1 MANSL
6 ADAIDIELY
15 FIGVVIVGPEVD
27 GLAGAPVPMG
37 EEMEHWLG
45 GPLALVHIIA
55 ILGEASKVD
64 DTEVRAACGET
75 VRSGFADI
83 VETSPDE
90 LSTNV
95 RGVLYNIPC
104 LLVSRAP

>member
-6 ADAIDIELY
+6 ADAIDIELD
-15 FIGVVIVGPEVD
+15 FVSLIVVGPEVD

-37 EEMEHWLG
+37 EEMEHGLS

-55 ILGEASKVD
+55 ILGKACKVD
-64 DTEVRAACGET
+64 DTEVRAACRET

-83 VETSPDE
+83 VEASPDE
-90 LSTNV
+90 LSSYV
-95 RGVLYNIPC
+95 RGVLDYIPC